1 MSDEKPDELPKAY
14 EPKTNNELEALAQ
27 DWTSGRIFTSLDLHA
42 AGADDMVHSVFMPM
56 SFVDAQYIDWMK
68 SQKISVIY
76 ESMDM
81 AGPRSVNGFP
91 SFMSMK
97 MLNIDDANKVITR
110 RNEIMKFLSGRFD
123 PEPGNE
129 PTV

>member
-1 MSDEKPDELPKAY
+1 MSDEKPDEPIKDY
-14 EPKTNNELEALAQ
+14 EPKTNNELETIAQ
-27 DWTSGRIFTSLDLHA
+27 DWATGLIFTSLDLHA
-42 AGADDMVHSVFMPM
+42 VGEDHMVHSVFMPM
-56 SFVDAQYIDWMK
+56 VFADAKYIDWMK

-76 ESMDM
+76 EEMSK
-81 AGPRSVNGFP
+81 AGPRSTNGFP

-97 MLNIDDANKVITR
+97 MLNIDDANKVIAK
-110 RNEIMKFLSGRFD
+110 RNEIMKFLHGRFD